1 MNGGE
6 FAHSLRAGD
15 QHRPPSSIKE
25 TMSEN
30 IPKATPFQLFM
41 AKIAGVPVIGEREG
55 YVIKGYLYKGSVYVT
70 ESYQKAT

>member
-1 MNGGE
+1 
-6 FAHSLRAGD
+6 
-15 QHRPPSSIKE
+15 
-25 TMSEN
+25 MSEN